1 MSKENEKIVNIY
13 IYEISPI
20 PVINISEDMQKTIT
34 NSYTTFLREIN
45 VDFQILVIN
54 KKLNIQNIFN
64 NQNTNCGKYDK
75 YLQDMRV
82 KIKEDNIFYTKYYM
96 VVALNKQDNIED
108 IDKSINLLKNCG
120 CDVTRLDNKKEIED
134 MLYECINKE
143 DLSAL

>member
-1 MSKENEKIVNIY
+1 MNIY

-20 PVINISEDMQKTIT
+20 PVINISEDMQKTIS

-45 VDFQILVIN
+45 VGFQILVIN
-54 KKLNIQNIFN
+54 KKLNLENIFN
-64 NQNTNCGKYDK
+64 NQNTDSGKYDK

-96 VVALNKQDNIED
+96 VVALNKQENIED

-120 CDVTRLDNKKEIED
+120 CDVTRLDKKKEIED